1 MELLDNLDPLLRIF
15 WYIAIPTSL
24 IFIIQTIMTFFGSD
38 ATDGLDADFDG
49 DLESG
54 DSTFQ
59 LFSFRNLV
67 NFLLG
72 FSWTGISFYNSIN
85 SILLIFLSIAIG
97 SLFVYMFF
105 AIIRE
110 LQKLAE
116 DNSFDYVET
125 INKSADVYLTIPANK
140 TGKGKILISIRG
152 SMRELDAM
160 TENETRIPSGAVVK
174 IVRILNENILLVETL

>member
-1 MELLDNLDPLLRIF
+1 
-15 WYIAIPTSL
+15 
-24 IFIIQTIMTFFGSD
+24 MTFFGSD

-59 LFSFRNLV
+59 LFSFRNLI

-85 SILLIFLSIAIG
+85 PMLLIFLSIAIG

-140 TGKGKILISIRG
+140 TGKGKILVSIRG

-160 TENETRIPSGAVVK
+160 TENENRIPSGAVVK